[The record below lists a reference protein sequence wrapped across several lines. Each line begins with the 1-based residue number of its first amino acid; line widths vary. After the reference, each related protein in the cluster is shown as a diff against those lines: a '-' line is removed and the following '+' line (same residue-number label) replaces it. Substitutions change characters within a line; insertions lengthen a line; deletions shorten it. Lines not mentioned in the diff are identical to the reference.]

1 MSKLLIEDNA
11 IELIQKELIKE
22 NANAMRI
29 FTGGGGCCKRFEI
42 APVKKALA
50 GDVTFIKSGITI
62 AVEKE
67 LLENTECI
75 HIKLDEKKG
84 LILEFPS

>member
-1 MSKLLIEDNA
+1 MSRLLIEDKA
-11 IELIQKELIKE
+11 IGLIQKELIKE

-50 GDVTFIKSGITI
+50 GDLTFIKGGITI

>member
-1 MSKLLIEDNA
+1 MSRLLIEDKA
-11 IELIQKELIKE
+11 IGLIQKELIKE
-22 NANAMRI
+22 NANTMRI

-50 GDVTFIKSGITI
+50 GDLTFIKGGITI